1 MSKSN
6 ISMVDIS
13 DKKDSFRTAIA
24 EGKIFLK
31 NKTLEKIKNKKI
43 KKGDVLTAAELA
55 AISAVKKTPELITL
69 AHPIPIMKTDVKFKT
84 NEIDSYIVA
93 RVEVKSIAK
102 TGVELEAINGVMI
115 SLLTIWDF
123 TKYLEKDDRGQY
135 PSTYI
140 TDIRV
145 IKKIKSEIKEDRY

>member
-13 DKKDSFRTAIA
+13 EKEDIFRTAIA

-31 NKTLEKIKNKKI
+31 KETIEKIKDKEI
-43 KKGDVLTAAELA
+43 KKGDILTAAELA
-55 AISAVKKTPELITL
+55 AISAVKKTPELIVL
-69 AHPIPIMKTDVKFKT
+69 AHPIPIMKTDVDFKI
-84 NEIDSYIVA
+84 NEVDKYITC

-102 TGVELEAINGVMI
+102 TGVELEALNGVMI

-123 TKYLEKDDRGQY
+123 TKYLEKNKEGQY
-135 PSTYI
+135 PSTHI
-140 TDIRV
+140 TDVRV
-145 IKKIKSEIKEDRY
+145 IKKIKSKIKYNNS